1 MFEPFGTMAPIPELA
16 GRRAAPPIDLSQCHA
31 LFGRK
36 ENKRAEEYFLFAN
49 TFLRI
54 NFTGDILLSRLRR
67 ELCPNAL
74 RNFRIFALEFFA
86 GSLLYL

>member
-16 GRRAAPPIDLSQCHA
+16 GRRAAPPIDLSQPHA

-36 ENKRAEEYFLFAN
+36 EKESRKILIFAN

-54 NFTGDILLSRLRR
+54 NFTG
-67 ELCPNAL
+67 N
-74 RNFRIFALEFFA
+74 IFIPPHGGICLP
-86 GSLLYL
+86 